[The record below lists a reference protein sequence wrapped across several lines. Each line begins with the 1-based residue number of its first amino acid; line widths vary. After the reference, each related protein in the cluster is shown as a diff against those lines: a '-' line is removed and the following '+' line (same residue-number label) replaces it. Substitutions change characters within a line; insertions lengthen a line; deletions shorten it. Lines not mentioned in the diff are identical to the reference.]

1 MNEVQDRI
9 DAYNSAEQVGRCQV
23 PNIAIQ
29 AFGLEAFSSVG
40 YPFRIS
46 HASELWRYHDVMQDG
61 RLALNFDLLDSVGGL
76 DDLKVVRQ
84 AATALVDFS
93 HRRFGFASAGKDML
107 SRACYQYALLC
118 RTLSTHPRPWTILEV
133 GPGCGYLGLL
143 LGLAGHRYIAL
154 EASQAMYVYQSSL
167 FADVFADEYENGLSG
182 SSNSRISHLA
192 WWDFCSEGRAL
203 PRLTGA
209 TANHMIAEMN
219 KLGLRHLLRRL
230 HTSQSDGFQLL
241 AESLGA
247 QHVNS
252 YIPVLQ
258 NVVEGGFAA
267 TETHAT
273 GVWVF
278 TKTNGSRSISYLPV
292 ALRRKLRAKVS
303 TYGLGDRILRVT
315 DRLMNAAEKE
325 SEGGAPSLQSAIRKL
340 FAEFPDLE
348 CADSRFKAGR
358 W

>member
-1 MNEVQDRI
+1 MNDVQDRI
-9 DAYNSAEQVGRCQV
+9 DAYNFAEQIGRCRV
-23 PNIAIQ
+23 PNRAIQ

-46 HASELWRYHDVMQDG
+46 LAGELWRFHDVMQDG

-118 RTLSTHPRPWTILEV
+118 RTLSTHPKPWTILEV

-182 SSNSRISHLA
+182 SSKSRISHLT
-192 WWDFCSEGRAL
+192 WWDFCSEDSTL
-203 PRLTGA
+203 PLLTGA
-209 TANHMIAEMN
+209 TANHMLVEMN
-219 KLGLRHLLRRL
+219 KNGLRHLLRRL
-230 HTSQSDGFQLL
+230 HATQSEGFRIL
-241 AESLGA
+241 AEKLGSTV
-247 QHVNS
+247 VNS
-252 YIPVLQ
+252 NDSVLQ
-258 NVVEGGFAA
+258 NVVEGGFSA
-267 TETHAT
+267 TETHTT

-278 TKTNGSRSISYLPV
+278 TKTNGSRSISYLPL

-303 TYGLGDRILRVT
+303 SYGLGERILRVT
-315 DRLMNAAEKE
+315 DRLMNAAKKE
-325 SEGGAPSLQSAIRKL
+325 SEGGAPSPQSAIRKL

-348 CADSRFKAGR
+348 CADSRFEKGC